1 MNFCSLVLFNELWLM
16 YVRMVFDIISF
27 CVVQLI
33 IFYFRDELLS
43 THLTQLLRQQKHSWI
58 IYFLYFSFLSNYSVP
73 AIGVD
78 VGGTLTKLV
87 YFEPNDEDEPEG
99 ELEAKVLKNIR
110 RYLTKNSAY
119 GKTGHRDIHLQ
130 VITFDFYF
138 CKLYQAMLNHWFFVI
153 SERTDWI
160 FLYHTHA
167 PLSFRVFLS
176 FS

>member
-1 MNFCSLVLFNELWLM
+1 M
-16 YVRMVFDIISF
+16 
-27 CVVQLI
+27 
-33 IFYFRDELLS
+33 
-43 THLTQLLRQQKHSWI
+43 
-58 IYFLYFSFLSNYSVP
+58 P

-130 VITFDFYF
+130 VSNLTFKF
-138 CKLYQAMLNHWFFVI
+138 KSVFFFK
-153 SERTDWI
+153 SKT
-160 FLYHTHA
+160 
-167 PLSFRVFLS
+167 LSS
-176 FS
+176 NA

>member
-1 MNFCSLVLFNELWLM
+1 M
-16 YVRMVFDIISF
+16 
-27 CVVQLI
+27 
-33 IFYFRDELLS
+33 
-43 THLTQLLRQQKHSWI
+43 
-58 IYFLYFSFLSNYSVP
+58 P

-130 VITFDFYF
+130 VSNNLQVFFKS
-138 CKLYQAMLNHWFFVI
+138 KLYQAMLNH
-153 SERTDWI
+153 
-160 FLYHTHA
+160 
-167 PLSFRVFLS
+167 
-176 FS
+176 